1 MNIFENASRFIYRNA
16 RPIDLARFKYHF
28 ENETKEEVMNTLT
41 VYHNDDGG
49 FGSALE
55 ADSFN
60 PDSSPI
66 QTWAATEIIKE
77 IDFTDSSHPVI
88 QNILRY
94 LDSEKD
100 FDVEQNQ
107 WLNVVESNNHYPCA
121 VWWKY
126 GENGSD
132 FKYNPT
138 AALAGFAIKYADSN
152 SRLYH
157 KCCEIA
163 KQAYNWLVSN
173 ESVEEMHI
181 LNCFIRLYEYC
192 IEADVQLFDMD
203 AFKTILSQQISSLIC
218 KNAERWASDY
228 CPRPSDFIKSKSSP
242 FYADNVEHIKKE
254 CDFIKQNQ
262 LPDGSFKVLW
272 QWYNDYT
279 EFVLAENWWKSELI
293 IKYLLFLKTFY
304 E

>member
-1 MNIFENASRFIYRNA
+1 MNTFEKASKFIYLNA

-28 ENETKEEVMNTLT
+28 ENGTKEDVLKALSMYL
-41 VYHNDDGG
+41 NDDGG

-66 QTWAATEIIKE
+66 QTWTATELLKE
-77 IDFTDSSHPVI
+77 IDFTDASHPVI

-100 FDVEQNQ
+100 FDTEHNQ
-107 WLNVVESNNHYPCA
+107 WLNVIPSNNDYPCA

-126 GENGSD
+126 GENGSE

-138 AALAGFAIKYADSN
+138 AALAGFAIRYADPD
-152 SRLYH
+152 SRLYQ
-157 KCCEIA
+157 KCCGIA
-163 KQAYNWLVSN
+163 RQAYDWFVSDA
-173 ESVEEMHI
+173 SVEEMHI
-181 LNCFIRLYEYC
+181 LNCFVRLYEYC
-192 IEADVQLFDMD
+192 IEADVKLFDMD
-203 AFKTILSQQISSLIC
+203 NFKKILSQQISSLIS

-242 FYADNVEHIKKE
+242 FYGDNVENIKKE
-254 CDFIKQNQ
+254 CDFIKQSQ
-262 LPDGSFKVLW
+262 LSDGSFKVMW
-272 QWYNDYT
+272 QWYNDYN
-279 EFVLAENWWKSELI
+279 EFALAENWWKSERI
-293 IKYLLFLKTFY
+293 IKYMLFLKTFSD
-304 E
+304 